1 MPALR
6 TTSEARVGAVE
17 DLEYTVLARTS
28 RTRNIVELELRPAGE
43 GLAYQSGQYVLI
55 GDRDYTVPVRSYSLA
70 NAPDPSGRIS
80 VLVTEVP
87 YGETST
93 WIHRGL
99 HVGDAVLVS
108 GPYGAFVADPTSDAP
123 VLCLAAGSGLAPI
136 LALAQDAV
144 RRAGAEPFTVL
155 FFARTLADVMDLE
168 RFSSWQ
174 RQYAGL
180 RFEWTV
186 TGQVGE
192 PRQDRSPVLLP
203 APFEDLSGH
212 EVFIAGAPGFVADGV
227 VAARA
232 LGARPGHLHTEE
244 FFDDPRPWNASAAA
258 RVHQ

>member
-1 MPALR
+1 MD
-6 TTSEARVGAVE
+6 AVE
-17 DLEYTVLARTS
+17 DLEYIVLARTS
-28 RTRNIVELELRPAGE
+28 RTRNIVELELGPVGE
-43 GLAYQSGQYVLI
+43 RLAYRSGQYVLI
-55 GDRDYTVPVRSYSLA
+55 GDRDYTVPVKSYSLA

-80 VLVTEVP
+80 MLVTDVP
-87 YGETST
+87 GGQTST

-99 HVGDAVLVS
+99 RVGDAVLVS
-108 GPYGAFVADPTSDAP
+108 GPYGAFVADPMSDEP

-144 RRAGAEPFTVL
+144 SRAGAEPFTVL
-155 FFARTLADVMDLE
+155 FFACTLADVMHLE
-168 RFSSWQ
+168 RFSSWRQ
-174 RQYAGL
+174 QYAGL

-192 PRQDRSPVLLP
+192 PPQDRSPVLLP

-212 EVFIAGAPGFVADGV
+212 EVFIAGAPAFVADALL
-227 VAARA
+227 AARA

-244 FFDDPRPWNASAAA
+244 FFDEPQPWNAPPAA